1 MKTEPLARELAQA
14 LVDTGTRG
22 GKRVVA
28 VLTDMSAPLG
38 VAVGNAN
45 ETREA
50 LAVLH
55 GQGPDDLHACTMV
68 LGEEMLMLAGRAK
81 ERGVA
86 RELIED
92 AIRTGAAARVMER
105 MVAAQG
111 GDSRVVAEPDRL
123 VVAPGVPV
131 VAASGGFVADVDPLE
146 IGLAAVSL
154 GAGRTR
160 ADQAVDPSVGIMVK
174 AKPGAA
180 VTPGSVLA
188 VVETH
193 DKAGAADVVERV
205 RRAFKITAEA
215 QRLPPLVLGRIAG

>member
-1 MKTEPLARELAQA
+1 
-14 LVDTGTRG
+14 
-22 GKRVVA
+22 
-28 VLTDMSAPLG
+28 
-38 VAVGNAN
+38 VGNAN